1 MELELKKE
9 RFACYRALP
18 QLFDTHEETAETIIP
33 DYLPDIARIVDAY
46 GCLLLRSREI
56 TDGKASAAGQ
66 IRMTLLYIA
75 EGTKELRSFEYSLPL
90 SCTFDGRTG
99 EDAVDSC
106 LEGRLCAP
114 EIRMLN
120 PRKILTRASVELTL
134 SPYAPCALTMCSGV
148 EDQAAYQIETLC
160 EKREIPMIRG
170 IREKEFTFADE
181 VLLSST
187 KEPIRELLRTRC
199 ALRVTDCKEIGNKLA
214 LKGLALFEA
223 LYLDAGGNIAQA
235 SSELP
240 FSQILDGL
248 AEEDANASV
257 RSSLRLTGAEIRI
270 GSESEPDNDRLI
282 SLKLSISAFAVLSE
296 RRSVCCIADLYSTS
310 YELSAKTENVE
321 FSGEPASFMC
331 EQIVREKIETGA
343 EVQSVLSTDISFCN
357 AGVSLNGTAA
367 ELRAAATLRVLY
379 LDENNAPLLSE
390 RRAEVSLRT
399 DLPDAPLGRVG
410 VRDVC
415 AGDISVSIGADGVE
429 LRFPVQ
435 FTLSVAETPCYPC
448 LTSLQA
454 EKRVEESAEL
464 PSIILRAVKQGER
477 LWDIAKQYRTTVDT
491 ILAANELAEESA
503 ALAGKLL
510 LIPRRR

>member
-1 MELELKKE
+1 M
-9 RFACYRALP
+9 
-18 QLFDTHEETAETIIP
+18 
-33 DYLPDIARIVDAY
+33 
-46 GCLLLRSREI
+46 
-56 TDGKASAAGQ
+56 
-66 IRMTLLYIA
+66 
-75 EGTKELRSFEYSLPL
+75 
-90 SCTFDGRTG
+90 
-99 EDAVDSC
+99 
-106 LEGRLCAP
+106 
-114 EIRMLN
+114 
-120 PRKILTRASVELTL
+120 
-134 SPYAPCALTMCSGV
+134 
-148 EDQAAYQIETLC
+148 
-160 EKREIPMIRG
+160 
-170 IREKEFTFADE
+170 
-181 VLLSST
+181 
-187 KEPIRELLRTRC
+187 
-199 ALRVTDCKEIGNKLA
+199 
-214 LKGLALFEA
+214 
-223 LYLDAGGNIAQA
+223 
-235 SSELP
+235 
-240 FSQILDGL
+240 
-248 AEEDANASV
+248 
-257 RSSLRLTGAEIRI
+257 
-270 GSESEPDNDRLI
+270 
-282 SLKLSISAFAVLSE
+282 LSE

-310 YELSAKTENVE
+310 CELSAKTENVE
-321 FSGEPASFMC
+321 FSGEPAFFMC